1 MSKLLIIATRVLFL
15 YFYDHG
21 IVRDACHTIQIRP
34 HAVHCEHA
42 AVIGDHGDSI
52 PLCARELAVDHP
64 PLEGLAPAGKAQRVA
79 GQPGADAE
87 RGCIHIRTAEGEVF
101 LDVTGKKNGRGAYI
115 CKDAGC
121 LEKARKKKAL
131 DRSLKIE
138 ISDEV
143 YESLK
148 GELDKIDK

>member
-1 MSKLLIIATRVLFL
+1 MA
-15 YFYDHG
+15 
-21 IVRDACHTIQIRP
+21 
-34 HAVHCEHA
+34 
-42 AVIGDHGDSI
+42 
-52 PLCARELAVDHP
+52 
-64 PLEGLAPAGKAQRVA
+64 AGKKVPLRQCL
-79 GQPGADAE
+79 
-87 RGCIHIRTAEGEVF
+87 GCGEMKSKKEMLRIIRTAEGEVF

>member
-1 MSKLLIIATRVLFL
+1 MA
-15 YFYDHG
+15 
-21 IVRDACHTIQIRP
+21 
-34 HAVHCEHA
+34 
-42 AVIGDHGDSI
+42 
-52 PLCARELAVDHP
+52 
-64 PLEGLAPAGKAQRVA
+64 AGKKVPLRQCL
-79 GQPGADAE
+79 
-87 RGCIHIRTAEGEVF
+87 GCGEMKSKKEMLRIIRTAEGEVF

-121 LEKARKKKAL
+121 LEKGRKKKAL